1 MGADFG
7 VHDSIEE
14 LLDLV
19 GEAIEMGA
27 PRIKLKCAKGWVR
40 ITAAEEKEL
49 PRDLACLR
57 FTSLKQPRVMKLKQH
72 SEPFEDELIVCL
84 FCRTLRCS
92 PLFAGVFPRRLFSI

>member
-7 VHDSIEE
+7 VRDSIEE

-40 ITAAEEKEL
+40 VTCRRNRVATRYGL
-49 PRDLACLR
+49 PSFHEPEATHSDA
-57 FTSLKQPRVMKLKQH
+57 TEVVLKTV
-72 SEPFEDELIVCL
+72 
-84 FCRTLRCS
+84 
-92 PLFAGVFPRRLFSI
+92 GG